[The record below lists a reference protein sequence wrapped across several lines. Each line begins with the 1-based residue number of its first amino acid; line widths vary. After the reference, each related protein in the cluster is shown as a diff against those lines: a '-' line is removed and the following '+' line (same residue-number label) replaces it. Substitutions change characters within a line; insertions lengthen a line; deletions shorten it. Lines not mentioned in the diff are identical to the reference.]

1 MDEKDMEKDILISII
16 IPVYNAEEFLTQC
29 LDSICGQTYKNI
41 EVILIDDGSTDGT
54 KKICM
59 NYLEKDNRIRY
70 LYKKNE
76 GPGIARNK
84 GLEMANGQY
93 IMFVDSDD
101 YFYSPDNVDNIIRR
115 IRKNQAD
122 LIMYNSGTYWNEDG
136 EFVRE
141 GVIIEEKEIDRLKN
155 EDKFSYVL
163 SKGMI
168 YSGVLSKV
176 IKKEVLY
183 ENDIWYDNTECE
195 DIVWSL
201 KIYMN
206 VKSIDWC
213 NDLIYVYR
221 KRKSGSRSAKAFT
234 HENLKIVKEL
244 CLRICENKEK
254 YDDGIVGYVA
264 YLYTVWLAQAYLSK
278 DLRVKQDKKEMKK
291 CIMLLKYDIHP
302 NVKVARKV
310 YKIVGYN
317 ILTFLLGTYMKHLYK
332 I

>member
-101 YFYSPDNVDNIIRR
+101 YFYSPDNVDIIIRR

-155 EDKFSYVL
+155 STELLLTDAT
-163 SKGMI
+163 MI
-168 YSGVLSKV
+168 QVGNNDDAYWNGEEACEAL
-176 IKKEVLY
+176 KK
-183 ENDIWYDNTECE
+183 
-195 DIVWSL
+195 
-201 KIYMN
+201 
-206 VKSIDWC
+206 
-213 NDLIYVYR
+213 
-221 KRKSGSRSAKAFT
+221 
-234 HENLKIVKEL
+234 
-244 CLRICENKEK
+244 
-254 YDDGIVGYVA
+254 
-264 YLYTVWLAQAYLSK
+264 
-278 DLRVKQDKKEMKK
+278 
-291 CIMLLKYDIHP
+291 
-302 NVKVARKV
+302 
-310 YKIVGYN
+310 
-317 ILTFLLGTYMKHLYK
+317 ILTQIEKNKTLLDQLEKAQMKR
-332 I
+332 